1 MLYFVLLSLL
11 GTGLAALTIDS
22 AIDGDDDDDENTS
35 SGDDNIVEGTNNPD
49 ILEAAQNQTV
59 NGYAGNDTIEAT
71 GGNVV
76 INDNSGSDSL
86 SSGYDLNVTLNGNG
100 GSDQIILQANGP
112 DDQAAAFGGFG
123 NDTIVAFGQ
132 GGTVDGGEGKDLI
145 YAQGSLNSVSGGG
158 GNDTIFGDSADYGG
172 GTPIYGN
179 AGDDIIVLAN
189 SPSFQIGAIADG
201 GAGNDRIEA
210 STYLNSADS
219 FDTLT
224 GGNGEDR
231 FELLFAGLEFDSDSP
246 DQGVVTTITDFVPGE
261 DVLVLPLEIDPA
273 GSDDD
278 VPITFEIV
286 QADDDSYTDVIFS
299 AVDPAATS
307 TETAITSTATIRLLG
322 TTNLTIADVIQANL
336 ERSSFD
342 DF

>member
-22 AIDGDDDDDENTS
+22 AIDGDDDDENTS

-76 INDNSGSDSL
+76 INGNSGSDSL

-123 NDTIVAFGQ
+123 NDTIIAFGQ

-201 GAGNDRIEA
+201 GAGNDRIET

-224 GGNGEDR
+224 GGDGDDR
-231 FELLFAGLEFDSDSP
+231 FELIFTGIEFDSEAP
-246 DQGVVTTITDFVPGE
+246 DRGVVTTITDFVPSE
-261 DVLVLPLEIDPA
+261 DVLVLPLDIQSSN
-273 GSDDD
+273 GSAD
-278 VPITFEIV
+278 VPITFQIV
-286 QADDDSYTDVIFS
+286 QADDGTYTDVIFS
-299 AVDPAATS
+299 AVDPAATA
-307 TETAITSTATIRLLG
+307 TETAITTTATIRLLG
-322 TTNLTIADVIQANL
+322 TTNLTNADVVQADL
-336 ERSSFD
+336 ERTNISQI
-342 DF
+342 

>member
-1 MLYFVLLSLL
+1 M
-11 GTGLAALTIDS
+11 
-22 AIDGDDDDDENTS
+22 
-35 SGDDNIVEGTNNPD
+35 
-49 ILEAAQNQTV
+49 
-59 NGYAGNDTIEAT
+59 
-71 GGNVV
+71 
-76 INDNSGSDSL
+76 
-86 SSGYDLNVTLNGNG
+86 
-100 GSDQIILQANGP
+100 
-112 DDQAAAFGGFG
+112 
-123 NDTIVAFGQ
+123 
-132 GGTVDGGEGKDLI
+132 
-145 YAQGSLNSVSGGG
+145 
-158 GNDTIFGDSADYGG
+158 
-172 GTPIYGN
+172 
-179 AGDDIIVLAN
+179 
-189 SPSFQIGAIADG
+189 
-201 GAGNDRIEA
+201 
-210 STYLNSADS
+210 
-219 FDTLT
+219 
-224 GGNGEDR
+224 
-231 FELLFAGLEFDSDSP
+231 LFAGLEFDSDSP